1 MDEPIKQAQAILRG
15 EQPLPEGSALRKLV
29 KELKGEWEFAL
40 ASQILTR
47 TRDQAPDDV
56 WITQQLALCTYKDEE
71 RPPATRYAEALA
83 LLESIGLREPGTRNA
98 ETLALGGAVY
108 KRRWEQF
115 GKLEHL
121 HEALVFYRAAYE
133 RNPEDDMGYGG
144 VNAAF
149 VLDRLAARAA
159 SVAARTGT
167 DPVEA
172 EALRAKARALRE
184 HMAVEVPRAAERDP
198 SVQGQYWYAVTLA
211 EIQFGLGN
219 YAAAR
224 EWLARGKAIAE
235 DSGDERNERGE
246 WIHQTTFRQLIT
258 LARLQGI
265 KPPAEGLENTEWH
278 PAWQALAELLGAD
291 TELALSCYRGKVG
304 LALSGGGFR
313 ASFFQLGVLARLAET
328 DVLRSVEVLSTVSGG
343 SIIGAHYYLALR
355 HHLQSHPDRDISR
368 DDYLTIVRELQTQFL
383 AGVQRNPRMQVLA
396 RLGENLR
403 IVFRRDR
410 SRSHR
415 LGEVFEEAFYGQ
427 VADGHRRGQPR
438 VLSDLLIEP
447 AGDPDPKKFRP
458 RFSNWRRRAKV
469 PALLLN
475 ATSLNTGHAWQF
487 SARWMGEP
495 PGLIGAEVDV
505 NERLRRPYYTDMP
518 TEALRRYRLG
528 YAVAASA
535 CVPGLFEP
543 LVIQGL
549 YPERT
554 VRLVDGGVHDNQGVA
569 GLLDEG
575 CTLVLC
581 SDASGQMDDQNSP
594 SDSLVGVPLRANNI
608 LMKRVRDIQYQD
620 LIARLDSRA
629 LEGLFFVHL
638 KRDLAAEPLD
648 WIGSED
654 PRPGPRHTDHLTPY
668 GVDRDVQSKLA
679 ALRTDL
685 DSFTEVEAHAL
696 MLSGYLMTEHQFHE
710 LQRGH
715 EKEGQP
721 GTWGD
726 FEVDAP
732 RGEWAFL
739 ELEDLLRQAP
749 DSPDVRR
756 RDLGLQLQVGSSR
769 LFKVWKLIP
778 ALRAAGWAALVAA
791 LLALAALTAAS
802 WNTPL
807 PSLSLTVGA
816 LVVLLT
822 LIAAGLLVPVLK
834 WVSPERAMR
843 GYLRKGLVA
852 VIGFVAARVHLAFFD
867 PLYLARGRLSRLRK
881 LT

>member
-1 MDEPIKQAQAILRG
+1 M
-15 EQPLPEGSALRKLV
+15 LRKLV
-29 KELKGEWEFAL
+29 KELKGALEFAL
-40 ASQILTR
+40 ASQVLAR
-47 TRDQAPDDV
+47 ARHHAPGDI
-56 WITQQLALCTYKDEE
+56 WIVQQLALCAYKDEE
-71 RPPATRYAEALA
+71 RPPATRFAEALA
-83 LLESIGLREPGTRNA
+83 LLEGIGLRDPGNRNA

-115 GKLEHL
+115 GKLEDL

-133 RNPEDDMGYGG
+133 RNPEEDMGYGG

-184 HMAVEVPRAAERDP
+184 DMAVELPRAAERNP
-198 SVQGQYWYAVTLA
+198 ALEGQYWYVATLA

-219 YAAAR
+219 YTQAG
-224 EWLARGKAIAE
+224 EWLAKARNIE
-235 DSGDERNERGE
+235 TKEWER
-246 WIHQTTFRQLIT
+246 QTTFRQLVT

-265 KPPAEGLENTEWH
+265 EAPIENRDSVKWH
-278 PAWQALAELLGAD
+278 PAWQALAELLGEE

-313 ASFFQLGVLARLAET
+313 ASFFHLGVLARLAET

-343 SIIGAHYYLALR
+343 SIVGAHYYLAVR
-355 HHLQSHPDRDISR
+355 HWLQSHPDRGISR
-368 DDYLTIVRELQTQFL
+368 SDYLAMVSELQKQFL

-403 IVFRRDR
+403 MIFRKDR

-415 LGEVFEEAFYGQ
+415 LGEIFEEALYGR
-427 VADGHRRGQPR
+427 VADGHLLDQPR
-438 VLSDLLIEP
+438 VLAELLIKP
-447 AGDPDPKKFRP
+447 AGESDPDSFKP
-458 RFSNWRRRAKV
+458 RFSNWRRRARV

-495 PGLIGAEVDV
+495 PGLIGTEVDV
-505 NERLRRPYYTDMP
+505 NERLRRPYYRDMP
-518 TEALRRYRLG
+518 TEALRQYRLG
-528 YAVAASA
+528 HAVAASA

-543 LVIQGL
+543 LVIEGL

-575 CTLVLC
+575 CTLILC
-581 SDASGQMDDQNSP
+581 SDASGQMDDQSNP
-594 SDSLVGVPLRANNI
+594 SDRLVGVPLRANSI

-620 LIARLDSRA
+620 LVARLDSRA
-629 LEGLFFVHL
+629 IEGLFFVHL
-638 KRDLAAEPLD
+638 KKDLASEPLD
-648 WIGSED
+648 WIGSDE
-654 PRPGPRHTDHLTPY
+654 PRSEPQHTGQRTPY
-668 GVDRDVQSKLA
+668 GVDRDLQSKLA

-696 MLSGYLMTEHQFHE
+696 MLSGYLMTEHQFRE
-710 LQRGH
+710 LQQGH

-726 FEVDAP
+726 YDVGAP
-732 RGEWAFL
+732 RGDWSFL
-739 ELEDLLRQAP
+739 ALEELLGQPP

-756 RDLGLQLQVGSSR
+756 KDLGLQLQVGAAR
-769 LFKVWKLIP
+769 LFKVWRLVP
-778 ALRAAGWAALVAA
+778 AFRVAGWAALIAA
-791 LLALAALTAAS
+791 LLAIATLTATF

-807 PSLSLTVGA
+807 PSLAPTLGA
-816 LVVLLT
+816 LVLILA
-822 LIAAGLLVPVLK
+822 LIAAGLMVPALK
-834 WVSPERAMR
+834 WVQPERAMR
-843 GYLRKGLVA
+843 GHLRKGLIAVA
-852 VIGFVAARVHLAFFD
+852 GFVASRVHLAFFD
-867 PLYLARGRLSRLRK
+867 RLYLARGRVGRLLGLK
-881 LT
+881 